1 MRYYQIILT
10 LMCLLFVSWKAEAGW
25 TGCRELGIVLFWQ
38 GHSGPLVNHQD
49 GNMIDP
55 ENCGRKDWYILPV
68 THPHYQSIYSLLLAA
83 KMANKK
89 VNFHL
94 KGCLE
99 GLPVI
104 EHVQLE

>member
-25 TGCRELGIVLFWQ
+25 TGYRELGIVLFWQ

-55 ENCGRKDWYILPV
+55 ENCGRKDWSRFTTLWTLP
-68 THPHYQSIYSLLLAA
+68 HRFRAA
-83 KMANKK
+83 SMD
-89 VNFHL
+89 
-94 KGCLE
+94 
-99 GLPVI
+99 
-104 EHVQLE
+104 